1 MKAANLLLRFLIC
14 SFSSC
19 FTHCALGSISRL
31 RGVRRLSLTD
41 TVVMQGGLRPP
52 TLPERYPK
60 LRPKEPA
67 RKPPQM
73 LRLPKPP
80 VRPR

>member
-1 MKAANLLLRFLIC
+1 MSMKAANLLLRHLIC

-41 TVVMQGGLRPP
+41 TVVMQGGLGPHTP
-52 TLPERYPK
+52 PERYPK
-60 LRPKEPA
+60 LRLQEPE
-67 RKPPQM
+67 RKPPTAMRGPQA
-73 LRLPKPP
+73 
-80 VRPR
+80 PR

>member
-1 MKAANLLLRFLIC
+1 M
-14 SFSSC
+14 
-19 FTHCALGSISRL
+19 
-31 RGVRRLSLTD
+31 TD

-73 LRLPKPP
+73 LWLPKPP